1 VRRSL
6 LLVALLPLAAACGGG
21 GSADRGGTL
30 ARAEKGLRH
39 LGSTPVHLTVKVQ
52 TPVPVDRSLTLS
64 AARLPKLD
72 LTRWAKSPK
81 RISCAQELD
90 CVRADV
96 DVETAMRALGSTL
109 PSLPVASKDVRN
121 AQVDIAVEK
130 NGRLRYLHLHG
141 NVHVALLGDVPFE
154 ADLDVEP

>member
-6 LLVALLPLAAACGGG
+6 LLAVILPLAAACGGTG
-21 GSADRGGTL
+21 GDAAVTL
-30 ARAEKGLRH
+30 ARAQESLSR
-39 LGSTPVHLTVKVQ
+39 LGSTPVHLKVSVE
-52 TPVPVDRSLTLS
+52 TPVPIDRSFDVS
-64 AARLPKLD
+64 ADQLPKLG
-72 LTRWAKSPK
+72 LTRWAKNPK
-81 RISCAQELD
+81 RIECAREFD
-90 CVRADV
+90 CARADV
-96 DVETAMRALGSTL
+96 DVEAVLGRLGSTL